1 MLIILFYKYLTINLL
16 NKCILKNLKITKIK
30 NNYMRKILEQIFK
43 LSEHDTTIKKE
54 LLAGLTTF
62 ITMAYIIFVNPQ
74 IMSLSGMDQG
84 AIFVGTCLAAA
95 LACIVMGF
103 FANWPIGLA
112 PGMGLNAFFT
122 YTVVGEMG
130 YTWEVALGAVFLAGV
145 LFFIMSITRL
155 RAWMISSIP
164 LNLRVAMGA
173 GVGLFIGLI
182 GLKNGGIIVG
192 NQATLLSLGEFS
204 KIETLLAA
212 IGFLIISILSV
223 RKITGAIIIGIL
235 MTTLIAYFAGL
246 IEFNGLV
253 SYPPDIAPTFMK
265 LDILGA
271 LNLGMLTII
280 MSFLFVNLFD
290 TTGTLLG
297 VAARANLISNDE
309 KSDGLNKA
317 LKADSSAS
325 IFGTFFGCSP
335 VTSYVESSAGV
346 EAGGRTGL
354 TSIVV
359 GLLFLFAMFLSPL
372 ASIIPPYATA
382 GALIYVAILMLS
394 GMEKL
399 NWSSTAE
406 LLPALIIIVMI
417 PLTFSIADGIA
428 LGFLT
433 YIFLKIFNGEF
444 KNIASGAWVLTLIF
458 ISKFIFL

>member
-1 MLIILFYKYLTINLL
+1 MKQTLD
-16 NKCILKNLKITKIK
+16 
-30 NNYMRKILEQIFK
+30 QIFK
-43 LSEHDTTIKKE
+43 LQDNHTTIKKE
-54 LLAGLTTF
+54 FLAGFTTF

-74 IMSLSGMDQG
+74 IMALSGMDQG

-95 LACIVMGF
+95 IACFVMGF

-130 YTWEVALGAVFLAGV
+130 YSWEVALGAVFLAGV
-145 LFFIMSITRL
+145 LFFIMSITSL

-164 LNLRVAMGA
+164 LNLRIAMGA

-204 KIETLLAA
+204 QIETFLAA

-223 RKITGAIIIGIL
+223 RKVTGAIIIGIL
-235 MTTLIAYFAGL
+235 TTTLIAYFVGL
-246 IEFNGLV
+246 IEFNGIV
-253 SYPPDIAPTFMK
+253 SYPPEIAPTFMK

-297 VAARANLISNDE
+297 VATRANLISNDE

-406 LLPALIIIVMI
+406 LLPALVIIVMI

-433 YIFLKIFNGEF
+433 YVFLKIFNGEYRD
-444 KNIASGAWVLTLIF
+444 IASGAWFLTLIF

>member
-1 MLIILFYKYLTINLL
+1 MKQTLD
-16 NKCILKNLKITKIK
+16 
-30 NNYMRKILEQIFK
+30 QIFK
-43 LSEHDTTIKKE
+43 LQDNHTTIKKE
-54 LLAGLTTF
+54 FLAGFTTF

-74 IMSLSGMDQG
+74 IMALSGMDQG

-95 LACIVMGF
+95 IACFVMGF

-130 YTWEVALGAVFLAGV
+130 YSWQVALGAVFLAGV

-164 LNLRVAMGA
+164 LNLRIAMGA

-204 KIETLLAA
+204 QIETLLAA

-223 RKITGAIIIGIL
+223 RKVTGAIIIGIL
-235 MTTLIAYFAGL
+235 TTTLIAYFVGL
-246 IEFNGLV
+246 IEFNGIV
-253 SYPPDIAPTFMK
+253 SYPPEIAPTFMK

-297 VAARANLISNDE
+297 VATRANLISNDE

-406 LLPALIIIVMI
+406 LLPALVIIVMI

-433 YIFLKIFNGEF
+433 YVFLKIFNGEYRD
-444 KNIASGAWVLTLIF
+444 IASGAWFLTLIF

>member
-1 MLIILFYKYLTINLL
+1 MKQ
-16 NKCILKNLKITKIK
+16 K
-30 NNYMRKILEQIFK
+30 LEQIFK
-43 LSEHDTTIKKE
+43 LQDNHTTIKKE
-54 LLAGLTTF
+54 FLAGFTTF

-74 IMSLSGMDQG
+74 MMASSGMDQG
-84 AIFVGTCLAAA
+84 AIFVGTCIAAA
-95 LACIVMGF
+95 MACFVMGF
-103 FANWPIGLA
+103 FANWPVGLA

-130 YTWEVALGAVFLAGV
+130 YTWEVALGAVFLAGI
-145 LFFIMSITRL
+145 LFFIMSITKL
-155 RAWMISSIP
+155 REWMIDSIP
-164 LNLRVAMGA
+164 INLRIAMGA

-182 GLKNGGIIVG
+182 GLKNGGIIIS
-192 NQATLLSLGEFS
+192 NDATLLSLGDFS
-204 KIETLLAA
+204 KIETFLAA
-212 IGFLIISILSV
+212 IGFLIISVLSV
-223 RKITGAIIIGIL
+223 KKFPGAIIIGIL
-235 MTTLIAYFAGL
+235 ITTFIASL
-246 IEFNGLV
+246 LNIIEFNGFI
-253 SYPPDIAPTFMK
+253 SYPPEIAPTFMK

-271 LNLGMLTII
+271 LNIGMITVI

-297 VAARANLISNDE
+297 VATRANLIEDDI
-309 KSDGLNKA
+309 KSSDLDKA

-354 TSIVV
+354 TAVVV
-359 GLLFLFAMFLSPL
+359 GLLFILAMFLSPL
-372 ASIIPPYATA
+372 ASIIPPFATA

-399 NWSSTAE
+399 NWSSSTE
-406 LLPALIIIVMI
+406 VLPALVIIVMI

-433 YIFLKIFNGEF
+433 YVILKIS
-444 KNIASGAWVLTLIF
+444 KAQLKDISSGAWFLTLIF

>member
-1 MLIILFYKYLTINLL
+1 MKQTLD
-16 NKCILKNLKITKIK
+16 
-30 NNYMRKILEQIFK
+30 QIFK
-43 LSEHDTTIKKE
+43 LQDNHTTIKKE
-54 LLAGLTTF
+54 FLAGFTTF

-74 IMSLSGMDQG
+74 IMALSGMDQG

-95 LACIVMGF
+95 IACFVMGF

-130 YTWEVALGAVFLAGV
+130 YSWQVALGAVFLAGV

-164 LNLRVAMGA
+164 LNLRIAMGA

-204 KIETLLAA
+204 QIETLLAA

-223 RKITGAIIIGIL
+223 RKVTGAIIIGIL
-235 MTTLIAYFAGL
+235 TTTLIAFFVGL
-246 IEFNGLV
+246 IEFNGIV
-253 SYPPDIAPTFMK
+253 SYPPEIAPTFMK

-297 VAARANLISNDE
+297 VATRANLISNDE
-309 KSDGLNKA
+309 HSDELNKA

-406 LLPALIIIVMI
+406 LLPALVIIVMI

-433 YIFLKIFNGEF
+433 YVFLKIFNGEF
-444 KNIASGAWVLTLIF
+444 RDIASGAWFLTLIF

>member
-1 MLIILFYKYLTINLL
+1 MKQT
-16 NKCILKNLKITKIK
+16 
-30 NNYMRKILEQIFK
+30 LELIFK
-43 LSEHDTTIKKE
+43 LKDNNTTIKKE
-54 LLAGLTTF
+54 LLAGFTTF

-74 IMSLSGMDQG
+74 MMAASGMDQG

-95 LACIVMGF
+95 IACIVMGL
-103 FANWPIGLA
+103 FANWPVGLA

-130 YTWEVALGAVFLAGV
+130 YSWEIALGAVFIAGL
-145 LFFIMSITRL
+145 LFFFMSITRL
-155 RAWMISSIP
+155 RSWMIASIP
-164 LNLRVAMGA
+164 MNLKIAMGA

-182 GLKNGGIIVG
+182 GLKNGGIIVS
-192 NQATLLSLGEFS
+192 NQATLLSLGNFS
-204 KIETLLAA
+204 NIETLLAA
-212 IGFLIISILSV
+212 VGFLAISILSV
-223 RKITGAIIIGIL
+223 RKIPGAIIIGIL
-235 MTTLIAYFAGL
+235 ITTFIGLTLGL
-246 IEFNGLV
+246 IKFNGLV
-253 SYPPDIAPTFMK
+253 SLPPEIAPTFMK

-271 LNLGMLTII
+271 LNIGMLTVI

-297 VAARANLISNDE
+297 VATRANLVNE
-309 KSDGLNKA
+309 DGKIDSLDRA

-354 TSIVV
+354 TAIFV
-359 GLLFLFAMFLSPL
+359 GILFLFSMFFSPL
-372 ASIIPPYATA
+372 ASIIPPFATA
-382 GALIYVAILMLS
+382 GALIYVAILMLG

-399 NWSSTAE
+399 NWSSSTE
-406 LLPALIIIVMI
+406 LLPALVIIVMI

-433 YIFLKIFNGEF
+433 YIALKVFNGQH
-444 KNIASGAWVLTLIF
+444 KDVAIGAWFLTLIF

>member
-1 MLIILFYKYLTINLL
+1 MKQTLD
-16 NKCILKNLKITKIK
+16 
-30 NNYMRKILEQIFK
+30 QIFK
-43 LSEHDTTIKKE
+43 LQDNHTTIKKE
-54 LLAGLTTF
+54 FLAGFTTF

-74 IMSLSGMDQG
+74 IMALSGMDQG

-95 LACIVMGF
+95 IACFVMGF

-130 YTWEVALGAVFLAGV
+130 YSWEVALGAVFLAGV
-145 LFFIMSITRL
+145 LFFIMSITSL

-164 LNLRVAMGA
+164 INLRIAMGA

-204 KIETLLAA
+204 QIETLLAA

-223 RKITGAIIIGIL
+223 RKVTGAIIIGIL
-235 MTTLIAYFAGL
+235 ATTLIAYFIGL
-246 IEFNGLV
+246 IEFNGIV
-253 SYPPDIAPTFMK
+253 SYPPEIAPTFMK

-297 VAARANLISNDE
+297 VASRANLISNDE
-309 KSDGLNKA
+309 NSDGLNKA

-406 LLPALIIIVMI
+406 LLPALVIIVMI

-433 YIFLKIFNGEF
+433 YVFLKIFNGEY
-444 KNIASGAWVLTLIF
+444 NDIASGAWFLTLIF

>member
-1 MLIILFYKYLTINLL
+1 MKQTLD
-16 NKCILKNLKITKIK
+16 
-30 NNYMRKILEQIFK
+30 QIFK
-43 LSEHDTTIKKE
+43 LQDNHTTIKKE
-54 LLAGLTTF
+54 FLAGFTTF

-74 IMSLSGMDQG
+74 IMALSGMDQG

-95 LACIVMGF
+95 TACFVMGF

-130 YTWEVALGAVFLAGV
+130 YSWEVALGAVFLAGV

-164 LNLRVAMGA
+164 LNLRIAMGA

-204 KIETLLAA
+204 QIETLLAA

-223 RKITGAIIIGIL
+223 RKVTGAIIIGIL
-235 MTTLIAYFAGL
+235 TTTLIAYFVGL

-253 SYPPDIAPTFMK
+253 SFPPEIAPTFMK

-297 VAARANLISNDE
+297 VAMRANLISNNE
-309 KSDGLNKA
+309 KSNGLNKA

-354 TSIVV
+354 TSVVV

-372 ASIIPPYATA
+372 ASIIPTYATA
-382 GALIYVAILMLS
+382 GALIYVAILMLG

-399 NWSSTAE
+399 NWSSTTE
-406 LLPALIIIVMI
+406 LFPALVIIVMI

-433 YIFLKIFNGEF
+433 YVFLKIFNGEY
-444 KNIASGAWVLTLIF
+444 KDIRSGAWFLTLIF